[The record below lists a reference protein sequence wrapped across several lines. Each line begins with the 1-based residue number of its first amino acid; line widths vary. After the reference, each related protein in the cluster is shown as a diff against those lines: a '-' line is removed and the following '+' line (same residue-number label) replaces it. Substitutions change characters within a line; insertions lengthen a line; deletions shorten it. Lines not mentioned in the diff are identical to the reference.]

1 MIKREIYLEKI
12 RNFYDS
18 ELIKVIMGIRRCG
31 KSVLLMQIIEELKE
45 KGIKEDHIIYINF
58 EDYDFIEYTDP
69 KKFNELIKSKIKDE
83 KKYYL
88 FFDEIQ
94 SVIDFEKVVNSFRA
108 TMNVSIFIKKF
119 NELIK
124 SKIKDEKK
132 YYLFFDEIQSVID
145 FEKVVNSFRATMNV
159 SIFITGSNSKLLSG
173 EFATYLTGRIISIKM
188 MPFTYSEFLEL
199 KKSKHEEINEK
210 AISEYVEWGGMPLIY
225 NTTNEIERKMY
236 LRDLY
241 SAIILKDI
249 VERSKIKDIN
259 LLNKIVQFMMENIGG
274 IISSNSIAGYLKND
288 KVNTTVDTVM
298 NYVEYITSSSIFS
311 KVNRYDIRGKNVM
324 ATLEKYYVTD
334 LGLLNL
340 KKSPIEKKIG
350 GRLENIVY
358 NELISRGYEV
368 YIGKTDKGEI
378 DFVIDKFGE
387 RIYIQVA
394 DYLSSDEVMKREFG
408 AFNDVNDNFPK
419 YVITMDKI
427 DYSQNGIIHL
437 NIEDFLLNKKI

>member
-108 TMNVSIFIKKF
+108 TMNVSIFI
-119 NELIK
+119 
-124 SKIKDEKK
+124 
-132 YYLFFDEIQSVID
+132 
-145 FEKVVNSFRATMNV
+145 
-159 SIFITGSNSKLLSG
+159 TGSNSKLLSG

-210 AISEYVEWGGMPLIY
+210 TFSEYVEWGGMPLIY

>member
-108 TMNVSIFIKKF
+108 TMNVSIFI
-119 NELIK
+119 
-124 SKIKDEKK
+124 
-132 YYLFFDEIQSVID
+132 
-145 FEKVVNSFRATMNV
+145 
-159 SIFITGSNSKLLSG
+159 TGSNSKLLSG

-210 AISEYVEWGGMPLIY
+210 TFSEYVEWGGMPLIY
-225 NTTNEIERKMY
+225 NTNNEIERKMY

-288 KVNTTVDTVM
+288 KVNTTFDTVM

>member
-45 KGIKEDHIIYINF
+45 KGIKEDHVIYINF

-69 KKFNELIKSKIKDE
+69 
-83 KKYYL
+83 
-88 FFDEIQ
+88 
-94 SVIDFEKVVNSFRA
+94 
-108 TMNVSIFIKKF
+108 KKF

>member
-108 TMNVSIFIKKF
+108 TMNVSIFI
-119 NELIK
+119 
-124 SKIKDEKK
+124 
-132 YYLFFDEIQSVID
+132 
-145 FEKVVNSFRATMNV
+145 
-159 SIFITGSNSKLLSG
+159 TGSNSKLLSG

-210 AISEYVEWGGMPLIY
+210 TFSEYVEWGGMPLIY
-225 NTTNEIERKMY
+225 NTNNEIERKMY

-249 VERSKIKDIN
+249 VERRKIKDIN

-288 KVNTTVDTVM
+288 KVNTTFDTVM

-427 DYSQNGIIHL
+427 AYSQNGIIHL